1 MLASITPLGQRSR
14 HSSWGVTV
22 TAFVVASTVTG
33 GALGAAAGWLGGLS
47 AGGHGQLR
55 VWLLAGALAAGLLLD
70 AGVRGLRPPSPRRQV
85 NEDWMYEYRG
95 WVYGAGFG
103 AQLGLG
109 VATIVSTAA
118 VYVTFAAALLSGG
131 ALTGA
136 LVGACFG
143 LVRGASIL
151 AGARAAGLLLDAG
164 VRGLRPPSP
173 RRQVNEDWMYEYR
186 GWVYGAGFG
195 AQLGLGVAT
204 IVSTAAVYVTFAAA
218 LLSGGALTGALV
230 GACFGL
236 VRGASIL
243 AGARVHSAD
252 ELRRVHLGL
261 QRWRAPARATG
272 LVLQA
277 ALLALA
283 LAAAGAAT

>member
-22 TAFVVASTVTG
+22 TAFVAASTATG
-33 GALGAAAGWLGGLS
+33 GALGAAAGWLGALS
-47 AGGHGQLR
+47 GGGHGQLR

-151 AGARAAGLLLDAG
+151 AGAR
-164 VRGLRPPSP
+164 VR
-173 RRQVNEDWMYEYR
+173 
-186 GWVYGAGFG
+186 
-195 AQLGLGVAT
+195 T
-204 IVSTAAVYVTFAAA
+204 
-218 LLSGGALTGALV
+218 
-230 GACFGL
+230 
-236 VRGASIL
+236 
-243 AGARVHSAD
+243 HD
-252 ELRRVHLGL
+252 ELRRLHLGL

-277 ALLALA
+277 ALLAWA
-283 LAAAGAAT
+283 LAAAGGAT